1 MWRLAVGEITPSR
14 IPPMA
19 ASADAI
25 PAAPTRCP
33 IIDLGELIGRVAAAD
48 P

>member
-1 MWRLAVGEITPSR
+1 MGEITLSR
-14 IPPMA
+14 IPPSA
-19 ASADAI
+19 ASADAM

-33 IIDLGELIGRVAAAD
+33 IIDFGELIARVAAAD

>member
-1 MWRLAVGEITPSR
+1 MTWSRMPPS
-14 IPPMA
+14 A

-25 PAAPTRCP
+25 PAAPTRWP
-33 IIDLGELIGRVAAAD
+33 IIDLGELIARVAAAD

>member
-1 MWRLAVGEITPSR
+1 MTPSR
-14 IPPMA
+14 IPPSA

-33 IIDLGELIGRVAAAD
+33 IIDLGEEIAREAAAD

>member
-1 MWRLAVGEITPSR
+1 MTPSR
-14 IPPMA
+14 IPPTA

-33 IIDLGELIGRVAAAD
+33 IIDLGDEIARVAAAD